1 MRADVLLAK
10 AISSHQRG
18 QHAEA
23 QASYLA
29 VLRLD
34 PLNFT
39 ALHHLGVLALGQDK
53 LDKARDLITQALA
66 INGSSSEAHNNLGN
80 VLRALG
86 KPEDAILSYNRATQ
100 LNPRNAGALSN
111 LAAALMDQNKYA
123 EAIEALEKA
132 VELDP
137 NFVEAHFNLG
147 NAYGA
152 MQKPEKAVAE
162 CRAAIRLAPSLFLP
176 YVSLGSLLSELGHQT
191 EAAEALQKATD
202 LEPNP
207 DAFNALGLCYH
218 RAGRIKEAE
227 ECFRKAVKLRPAFV
241 EALCNLG
248 VHVAQQGRREEAI
261 EFFRA
266 VLRINPNFANAVANL
281 FFEQRHL
288 CDWQDFEATQNRL
301 RELVRAGA
309 RISPF
314 SFITANTTPDEQL
327 LCARNWALP
336 YPPPQTAAISPAARR
351 PGRIRI
357 GYLSC
362 DFKEHATAFLI
373 AEMLEHHDHERFE
386 VFAYSF
392 SADDSSEIR
401 RRLIAAFDHFIDIRA
416 MSHEA
421 AIRRIRDDGMDI
433 LVDLKGYTHDARAE
447 IMAGRP
453 APNQVAYLGYPG
465 AMGADWIDYM
475 IADHFVVPAD
485 QRQHFSEKLVYLPH
499 CYQPNDT
506 KRTVSSLGLT
516 RRQFGL
522 PEDGF
527 VFCSFNGNYKITP
540 SFFDVWMRL
549 LKKTPGSVLWLLE
562 TGTRLN
568 LLREAEARGVDP
580 QRIVFAPG
588 LIHSQHL
595 ERMAL
600 ADLFLDSLP
609 VNAHTTASDALW
621 AGLPLLTCAGTAFVG
636 RVAGSILHAIGLP
649 ELVTDSL
656 DEYEAKALHLAQNP
670 AELLA
675 LRDRLSHNKL
685 TSPLFDIARYTRHLE
700 SAYQIMF
707 DRWQMGHSPDVI
719 SVQEE
724 APVHTVAQAVPLAQE
739 DAKSRKV
746 KPIIERASAHVREE
760 TRLNAEGS
768 NPSLMP
774 ASAASGGTPICING
788 RGLPRT
794 MIDQMA
800 IYQINL
806 DHRADRWAE
815 CLHNHAEIGL
825 SPGIVQRV
833 SAVKCENFGALGCA
847 KSHLKAVTS
856 FLTEDV
862 REYCLILE
870 DDFDLAVDFGYFIE
884 RMEEVNKSG
893 LVWDV
898 ILLSSTKAIAFDS
911 HIQGLQKVFKSLA
924 AQAYLV
930 RRTYAHNL
938 IRCFLNAVT
947 NLEEHKD
954 CGSRE
959 LFISRFAIDVS
970 WHELQRTDNWYVF
983 SPGLGRQRP
992 SYSDIEGRFV
1002 DYSGMPGVLAVG

>member
-1 MRADVLLAK
+1 MRADALLAE

-53 LDKARDLITQALA
+53 LDKARGLITQALA

-100 LNPRNAGALSN
+100 INPRNAGALSN

-152 MQKPEKAVAE
+152 VQKPEKAVAE
-162 CRAAIRLAPSLFLP
+162 YRAAIRLAPSLFLP
-176 YVSLGSLLSELGHQT
+176 YVNLGSLLSELGHQA

-327 LCARNWALP
+327 LCARNWTAP
-336 YPPPQTAAISPAARR
+336 YPPPQTAAVSPAARR

-392 SADDSSEIR
+392 SADDGSEIR

-416 MSHEA
+416 QSHEA
-421 AIRRIRDDGMDI
+421 AIRRIRDDGIDI

-453 APNQVAYLGYPG
+453 APIQVSYLGYPG
-465 AMGADWIDYM
+465 TMGADCIDYM

-506 KRTVSSLGLT
+506 KRAVSSLGMT

-549 LKKTPGSVLWLLE
+549 LKNTPGSVLWLLE
-562 TGTRLN
+562 TGTRVN
-568 LLREAEARGVDP
+568 LLREAEDRGVDP
-580 QRIVFAPG
+580 ERIVFAPG
-588 LIHSQHL
+588 LVHSQHL

-621 AGLPLLTCAGTAFVG
+621 AGLPLLTCAGTPFVG

-656 DEYEAKALHLAQNP
+656 DEYEAKALHLAQSP
-670 AELLA
+670 AELWA

-700 SAYQIMF
+700 GAYQIMF
-707 DRWQMGHSPDVI
+707 DRWQMGQSPDVI

-724 APVHTVAQAVPLAQE
+724 SPVHTVAQAVPLAQE
-739 DAKSRKV
+739 DAKGRD
-746 KPIIERASAHVREE
+746 
-760 TRLNAEGS
+760 T
-768 NPSLMP
+768 SLMP
-774 ASAASGGTPICING
+774 AAAKSVGAPININGHAG
-788 RGLPRT
+788 RGLCRG
-794 MIDQMA
+794 MIEQMA

-806 DHRADRWAE
+806 DHRRDRWEE
-815 CLHNHAEIGL
+815 CLQNHAEIGL
-825 SPGIVQRV
+825 SPGVVQRV
-833 SAVKCENFGALGCA
+833 SAVNCDNFGALGCA
-847 KSHLKAVTS
+847 KSHLKALTA

-862 REYCLILE
+862 RDYCLILE
-870 DDFDLAVDFGYFIE
+870 DDFDLAVNFECFIE
-884 RMEEVNKSG
+884 RIEAVSQSG
-893 LVWDV
+893 LAWDV
-898 ILLSSTKAIAFDS
+898 LLPSSTKAIAFDS
-911 HIQGLQKVFKSLA
+911 HVKGVQKVFESLST
-924 AQAYLV
+924 QAYLV
-930 RRTYAHNL
+930 RRTYVHNL
-938 IRCFLNAVT
+938 VKCFLNAVT

-954 CGSRE
+954 YRPRE
-959 LFISRFAIDVS
+959 LFVSRFAIDVS

-983 SPGLGRQRP
+983 SPGLGNQRP
-992 SYSDIEGRFV
+992 SYSDVEGRFV
-1002 DYSGMPGVLAVG
+1002 DYSGMPGVMAVG

>member
-1 MRADVLLAK
+1 MRTDALLAE

-18 QHAEA
+18 QLGEAEA
-23 QASYLA
+23 SYRA

-34 PLNFT
+34 PRNFT
-39 ALHHLGVLALGQDK
+39 AMHHLGVIALGQNK
-53 LDKARDLITQALA
+53 LDKARDLIKEALA
-66 INGSSSEAHNNLGN
+66 MDGSSSEAHNNLGN
-80 VLRALG
+80 VLRALR
-86 KPEDAILSYNRATQ
+86 KPEDAILSYKRATQ

-111 LAAALMDQNKYA
+111 CAAALMDQNKYA

-137 NFVEAHFNLG
+137 NFVEAHYNLG
-147 NAYGA
+147 SAYGA
-152 MQKPEKAVAE
+152 VRKYERAIAE
-162 CRAAIRLAPSLFLP
+162 YRAAIRLAPSLFLP
-176 YVSLGSLLSELGHQT
+176 YVNLGSLLSELGDQT

-202 LEPNP
+202 LQPNP
-207 DAFNALGLCYH
+207 GAFNALGMCYH
-218 RAGRIKEAE
+218 RAGRTKEAE
-227 ECFRKAVKLRPAFV
+227 ECFRRAVQLRPDFV
-241 EALCNLG
+241 EALGNLG
-248 VHVAQQGRREEAI
+248 VHLALQGRREEAT
-261 EFFRA
+261 ELFRA
-266 VLRINPNFANAVANL
+266 ALRINPNFVNAVANL

-288 CDWQDFEATQNRL
+288 CDWQDFDATQNRL

-327 LCARNWALP
+327 ICARNWAAP
-336 YPPPQTAAISPAARR
+336 YTSMQTAAISPAARR

-373 AEMLEHHDHERFE
+373 AEMLERHDHQRFE

-392 SADDSSEIR
+392 NADDGSEIR
-401 RRLIAAFDHFIDIRA
+401 RRLVAAFDHFVDVRA

-421 AIRRIRDDGMDI
+421 AIRRIRDDGVDI
-433 LVDLKGYTHDARAE
+433 LVDLKGYTQDARTE

-453 APNQVAYLGYPG
+453 APIQVAYLGYPG
-465 AMGADWIDYM
+465 TMGADWIDYM

-485 QRQHFSEKLVYLPH
+485 QRRHFSEKLVYLPH
-499 CYQPNDT
+499 CYQTNDT

-522 PEDGF
+522 PEEGF

-540 SFFDVWMRL
+540 SIFDVWMRL

-562 TGTRLN
+562 TGTRVN
-568 LLREAEARGVDP
+568 LLREAQARGVDP

-588 LIHSQHL
+588 LVHSQHL

-621 AGLPLLTCAGTAFVG
+621 AGLPLLTCAGKAFVG
-636 RVAGSILHAIGLP
+636 RVAGSILHTIGLP
-649 ELVTDSL
+649 ELVTHSL

-670 AELLA
+670 AELRA
-675 LRDRLSHNKL
+675 LRDRLSRNKL
-685 TSPLFDIARYTRHLE
+685 TSPLFDIVRYTRNLE

-707 DRWQMGHSPDVI
+707 DRWRMSHSPDAI
-719 SVQEE
+719 SVEEE
-724 APVHTVAQAVPLAQE
+724 APAHAQELPLAQE
-739 DAKSRKV
+739 EAKYLDV
-746 KPIIERASAHVREE
+746 IAERVSSQGREE
-760 TRLNAEGS
+760 NRLNAEDS
-768 NPSLMP
+768 DPSLTP
-774 ASAASGGTPICING
+774 AATGSRGAPIFMNGHAG
-788 RGLPRT
+788 RGLSRT

-815 CLHNHAEIGL
+815 CLQNHAKIGL
-825 SPGIVQRV
+825 APGIVQRV
-833 SAVKCENFGALGCA
+833 SAVRCENFGALGCA
-847 KSHLKAVTS
+847 KSHLKALTA

-870 DDFDLAVDFGYFIE
+870 DDFDLAVNFGCFIE
-884 RMEEVNKSG
+884 RMEAVNQSG
-893 LVWDV
+893 LAWDV
-898 ILLSSTKAIAFDS
+898 LLLSSTKAIAFDS
-911 HIQGLQKVFKSLA
+911 HIQGVQKVFESLA

-930 RRTYAHNL
+930 RRAYVHNL
-938 IRCFLNAVT
+938 IKCFLDAVT

-954 CGSRE
+954 TGPRE
-959 LFISRFAIDVS
+959 LFVSRFAIDVS
-970 WHELQRTDNWYVF
+970 WHELQRTDSWYVF
-983 SPGLGRQRP
+983 SPGLGNQRP
-992 SYSDIEGRFV
+992 SYSDIEGGFV
-1002 DYSGMPGVLAVG
+1002 DYSGMPGVVTLG